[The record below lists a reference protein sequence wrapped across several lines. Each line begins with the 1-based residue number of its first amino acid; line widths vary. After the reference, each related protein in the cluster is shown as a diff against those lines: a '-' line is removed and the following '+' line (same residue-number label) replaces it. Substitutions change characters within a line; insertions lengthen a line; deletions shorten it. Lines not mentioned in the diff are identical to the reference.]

1 MVASETSI
9 EAVDFFGQP
18 AWRLVAP
25 GGASA
30 LIAERGATLL
40 SWQPTPGAEVI
51 DGYADADELAARTDH
66 ADARSLIMAP
76 WCGRLSHGSYRF
88 DGERYT
94 VAPDEIA
101 AWPDRVAG
109 LDFVREAAGDAL
121 LLRAVLPSVEGYPWE
136 LAVTVVFSLEGGAE
150 GLEHLSLSIEVLN
163 LSEETAPVAI
173 GWLPYVKMP
182 GVEGI
187 SNLSLSIPARS
198 KILTDSRQIPLNGDA
213 ALAGI
218 AAPARYD
225 YLGHQKIDQ
234 SYSNLVPNEDGVV
247 VTSVTNPVRG
257 TQVLLTQEPSEAPV
271 MHVYT
276 GDAVARR
283 PRGSIALGPYS
294 ELPDAFNRADAAS
307 RIPLLAGDTRSLTVT
322 LSYRGVR

>member
-40 SWQPTPGAEVI
+40 SWQPSPGAEVI
-51 DGYADADELAARTDH
+51 DGHASAQELLDFT
-66 ADARSLIMAP
+66 DARSMIMVP
-76 WCGRLSHGSYRF
+76 WCGRLAHGSFRF
-88 DGERYT
+88 GGERYT
-94 VAPDEIA
+94 VDHEGEA
-101 AWPDRVAG
+101 AFPVGVAG
-109 LDFVREAAGDAL
+109 LDFVRESAGDAL
-121 LLRAVLPSVEGYPWE
+121 LLRCVLPGVEGYPWD
-136 LAVTVVFSLEGGAE
+136 LAVTVVFSLEGGPE
-150 GLEHLSLSIEVLN
+150 GLEHLSLSVEVLN

-173 GWLPYVKMP
+173 GWQPHLRMP

-187 SNLSLSIPARS
+187 SNLSLSVPARS
-198 KILTDSRQIPLNGDA
+198 KILTDPRRIPLNGDA
-213 ALAGI
+213 AFAGI
-218 AAPARYD
+218 AAPARFD

-257 TQVLLTQEPSEAPV
+257 SQLVVTQEPSEAPV

-276 GDAVARR
+276 SDRAARHQ
-283 PRGSIALGPYS
+283 RGSIALEPYS
-294 ELPDAFNRADAAS
+294 AFPDAFNRADAAS

-322 LSYRGVR
+322 LSYHKGRK

>member
-51 DGYADADELAARTDH
+51 DGYASAQELVGFV
-66 ADARSLIMAP
+66 DARSMIMVP
-76 WCGRLSHGSYRF
+76 WCGRLSRGSFRF
-88 DGERYT
+88 GSERYT
-94 VAPDEIA
+94 VTSDGEIA
-101 AWPDRVAG
+101 WPTGAAG
-109 LDFVREAAGDAL
+109 LDFVREPAGDAL
-121 LLRAVLPSVEGYPWE
+121 LMRGVLPGVEGYPWD
-136 LAVTVVFSLEGGAE
+136 LAVTVIFSLEGGAA
-150 GLEHLSLSIEVLN
+150 GLEHLSLSVEVLN
-163 LSEETAPVAI
+163 LSEESAPVAI
-173 GWLPYVKMP
+173 GWHPYVRMP

-198 KILTDSRQIPLNGDA
+198 KILTDPRQIPLNGDA
-213 ALAGI
+213 AFAGI
-218 AAPARYD
+218 AAPARFD
-225 YLGHQKIDQ
+225 YLGHQSIDQ
-234 SYSNLVPNEDGVV
+234 SYSGLVPNEDGVV

-257 TQVLLTQEPSEAPV
+257 TQLLVTQEPSEAPV

-276 GDAVARR
+276 SDDTARHR
-283 PRGSIALGPYS
+283 RGSIALGPYS
-294 ELPDAFNRADAAS
+294 ALPDAFNRADAAS
-307 RIPLLAGDTRSLTVT
+307 RTPLLPGDTRSLTVT
-322 LSYRGVR
+322 LSYRAAR